1 MNHTG
6 TVIDIN
12 DPENLGRVCIELDL
26 QGPAGIKDHQW
37 VYCAQPHSAGQNRP
51 AGRFPGHNYTPGAKV
66 RCTQVDDKA
75 GVSQLLVTD
84 SIPGIDNDKSR
95 KTRDTPE
102 QGSFPWTPW
111 FNPPIDKAANEL
123 RDTIKG
129 YENGLYGITS
139 KEALNFN
146 NILNAFIPTKGSGN
160 PVKRN
165 NARQP
170 NTVDEKPNAG
180 RPSQQKDIPQT
191 IGSLKTAL
199 TKELLK
205 NPSKYIK
212 DKLGAAGFQMAKTAE
227 QFEALA
233 SAVKSGSPVNSI
245 AAVGG
250 INNILQSLA
259 SIGQIG
265 SNKLN
270 DADDNLEDYFCQIY
284 EELFP
289 GVDCRKL
296 DGTFTELF
304 LAWKKAYL
312 LLLNGIT

>member
-6 TVIDIN
+6 TCININ
-12 DPENLGRVCIELDL
+12 DPDNLGRICVEFDV
-26 QGPAGIKDHQW
+26 QGPAGIKNHQW
-37 VYCAQPHSAGQNRP
+37 IYCAQPHSAGQNRP
-51 AGRFPGHNYTPGAKV
+51 AGNFPGHNYTPGAKV
-66 RCTQVDDKA
+66 RCTQIDDKA

-84 SIPGIDNDKSR
+84 NIPGPDGEA
-95 KTRDTPE
+95 RDTPK

-111 FNPPIDKAANEL
+111 FNPPIDKNANEL

-129 YENGLYGITS
+129 YENGLYDITS

-146 NILNAFIPTKGSGN
+146 NILSKFIPTKGSEN
-160 PVKRN
+160 PVERN
-165 NARQP
+165 NPRQP
-170 NTVDEKPNAG
+170 NAVDEKPNAG
-180 RPSQQKDIPQT
+180 RPSLQKDIPQT
-191 IGSLKTAL
+191 IGSLKTAE

-212 DKLGAAGFQMAKTAE
+212 EKLGAAGFQMAKTAE

-233 SAVKSGSPVNSI
+233 AAVTSGSPVNSI

-250 INNILQSLA
+250 IDNILQSLA

-270 DADDNLEDYFCQIY
+270 DADDNLDDYFCQIY

-312 LLLNGIT
+312 LLLNGTT